1 MFLDYEVNY
10 GLDMFFLHLIYHL
23 VFTCIN
29 YHIPRL
35 ISVCLCVVETIQV
48 LVNNSLGGVVQD
60 GVCAAGPV
68 TLPRRAET
76 FGGFDSHQMNISKSK
91 GGRVFHVCVC
101 VNVGVCVGVC
111 SRWDWLCLISCRWR
125 QRGDGRL
132 RRAPQ
137 DWVRQRSKE
146 GTNRSWRAA
155 FRNCVCQKHHDGNFY
170 IYIYM

>member
-1 MFLDYEVNY
+1 M
-10 GLDMFFLHLIYHL
+10 
-23 VFTCIN
+23 FTCIN

-91 GGRVFHVCVC
+91 GGRVFHVCV
-101 VNVGVCVGVC
+101 
-111 SRWDWLCLISCRWR
+111 
-125 QRGDGRL
+125 
-132 RRAPQ
+132 
-137 DWVRQRSKE
+137 
-146 GTNRSWRAA
+146 
-155 FRNCVCQKHHDGNFY
+155 
-170 IYIYM
+170 

>member
-1 MFLDYEVNY
+1 M
-10 GLDMFFLHLIYHL
+10 
-23 VFTCIN
+23 FTCIN

-35 ISVCLCVVETIQV
+35 ISVCLCVVEMLQV
-48 LVNNSLGGVVQD
+48 LVNDSLGGAVQD

-76 FGGFDSHQMNISKSK
+76 FGGFDSHQMNISKIK
-91 GGRVFHVCVC
+91 GGCVFHVCVWTWEC
-101 VNVGVCVGVC
+101 AWECFVMPLVCVGVC

-125 QRGDGRL
+125 QRGDWRL

-146 GTNRSWRAA
+146 GTNRSRLAA
-155 FRNCVCQKHHDGNFY
+155 FRNCVCQKDHDGNFFYYY
-170 IYIYM
+170 IYFF